1 MKKIS
6 TCIFPMKI
14 LDLRPELISRSK
26 KLIKKL
32 AKKNNIPE
40 YKVRDVINSYFGFA
54 AFVLKHEVDFS
65 KRKVPT
71 VGIPF
76 LGKFYFP
83 IFNKKKLDRFDEAI
97 RTGE

>member
-1 MKKIS
+1 MHS
-6 TCIFPMKI
+6 P
-14 LDLRPELISRSK
+14 LSK

-32 AKKNNIPE
+32 AKEYNVPE
-40 YKVRDVINSYFGFA
+40 YKIKDIINSYFGFT

-71 VGIPF
+71 VGVPF

-83 IFNKKKLDRFDEAI
+83 NFNIRKLDKFDE
-97 RTGE
+97 TV